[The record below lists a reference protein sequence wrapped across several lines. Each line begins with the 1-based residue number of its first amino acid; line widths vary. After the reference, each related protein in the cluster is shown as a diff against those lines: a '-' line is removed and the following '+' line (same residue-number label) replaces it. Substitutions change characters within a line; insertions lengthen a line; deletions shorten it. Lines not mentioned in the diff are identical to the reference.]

1 MKTIQASTT
10 NLICYTHMNKNILND
25 LLTEILPPVE
35 KANENIVEQL
45 DYETVMEYELLQ
57 RCFYEVLRIEP
68 PVPNS
73 FASYM
78 TE

>member
-1 MKTIQASTT
+1 
-10 NLICYTHMNKNILND
+10 MNEKILND
-25 LLTEILPPVE
+25 LRTEILPSVENAHEDIVE
-35 KANENIVEQL
+35 KL
-45 DYETVMEYELLQ
+45 HYETVMEYELLQ

-68 PVPNS
+68 PVPSS